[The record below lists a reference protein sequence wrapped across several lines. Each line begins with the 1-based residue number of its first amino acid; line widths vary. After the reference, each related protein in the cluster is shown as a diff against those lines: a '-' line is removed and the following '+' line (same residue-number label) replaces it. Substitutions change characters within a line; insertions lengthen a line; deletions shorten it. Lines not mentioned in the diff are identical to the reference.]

1 MSFEPQKP
9 VSLSRRAAVG
19 VLLAG
24 LTGSVATHHLVT
36 GTSSSG
42 RKLASFAPQSK
53 PKPMTPK
60 HQWPS
65 VDALAQNIVDQKVSP
80 AVSVSVMRAGELL
93 YSKGFGV
100 TDFDS
105 GTQATGSS
113 GFRIA
118 SISKQFTAAA
128 IMTLAEAGV
137 LSIDD
142 PLSRFL
148 PAFPRAA
155 DISLRQMMSHTA
167 GLGDYINGKS
177 EDQLMEARMRDF
189 SSDELL
195 RIVETTSRPLYKAQP
210 GARWAYSNSGFALLG
225 IVVERLSGQSLGSF
239 SKTHLFDRAGMTQT
253 AIDATCQASE
263 GCHGYRNNFRS
274 PHGFD
279 RAQALA
285 PSFIGGAGA
294 IRSTTEDLV
303 LWHDALLSGKVL
315 KPESVQAMLTPA
327 VLKNGKPAL
336 ERGGPEPLEYGFGLG
351 LGRYENS
358 PFAAHGG
365 RVNGFTGHLRSLTDE
380 KLSVAILY
388 NCDCT
393 GAAAF
398 TGMHKR
404 LRAEAFKQG
413 MLA

>member
-24 LTGSVATHHLVT
+24 LTGSAASHHLITST
-36 GTSSSG
+36 GSNG
-42 RKLASFAPQSK
+42 RKYASFGPQSK
-53 PKPMTPK
+53 PKVLTPR
-60 HQWPS
+60 HEWPS
-65 VDALAQNIVDQKVSP
+65 VDALAQKIVDQKVSP
-80 AVSVSVMRAGELL
+80 AVSVSVMRAGDLL

-105 GTQATGSS
+105 GNPASGRS

-128 IMTLAEAGV
+128 IMVLAEAGA
-137 LSIDD
+137 LSVDD

-155 DISLRQMMSHTA
+155 DITLRQMMSHTA

-177 EDQLMEARMRDF
+177 EEQLMEARMRDF

-195 RIVETTSRPLYKAQP
+195 RIIETTSRPLYRAQP
-210 GARWAYSNSGFALLG
+210 GARWAYSNSGFSLLG
-225 IVVERLSGQSLGSF
+225 IVVERLSGQSLGAF
-239 SKTHLFDRAGMTQT
+239 SKKHLFDRAGMTQT
-253 AIDATCQASE
+253 AIDASCQVSE
-263 GCHGYRNNFRS
+263 GCHGYRNNFRA

-336 ERGGPEPLEYGFGLG
+336 ERGGPEPLEYGFGRG
-351 LGRYENS
+351 RGRYE
-358 PFAAHGG
+358 
-365 RVNGFTGHLRSLTDE
+365 
-380 KLSVAILY
+380 K
-388 NCDCT
+388 
-393 GAAAF
+393 
-398 TGMHKR
+398 
-404 LRAEAFKQG
+404 
-413 MLA
+413 